1 MSPRVKYN
9 KSPLAEVIYQL
20 RFPTILSINANEPA
34 ELQEAIREE
43 YPYYDELIEE
53 QNQIQINANENAAQI
68 KQVKG
73 LKNYVFLSQDRAF
86 KINLTASFIAFS
98 TVAYTQ
104 WEVFRDR
111 IKKLVEVFERIYH
124 PAFYIRVG
132 LRYVDIISKSQW
144 HLEDRSWNELIK
156 PHILGVVTPEREEG
170 TTSYLVET
178 EHHNA
183 LDEYTQKSHIEFVH
197 VNDAKEVSLLIDC
210 DYFTNEMTQLG
221 DLWIKSEKLHDN
233 SSNYIDNAITE
244 LLKESM
250 DPVEIQ

>member
-20 RFPTILSINANEPA
+20 RFPTILSINAKEPTDF
-34 ELQEAIREE
+34 QDKIRNE
-43 YPYYDELIEE
+43 YPYYDEMIEE
-53 QNQIQINANENAAQI
+53 QNQIQINTNDNVAQI
-68 KQVKG
+68 KQIKG
-73 LKNYVFLSQDRAF
+73 LKNYVFLSQDRSF

-104 WEVFRDR
+104 WEEFRDR
-111 IKKLVEVFERIYH
+111 IKSLVAIFEDIYQ

-144 HLEDRSWNELIK
+144 SLEDRGWNELIK
-156 PHILGVVTPEREEG
+156 PHILGVVTKDREEG
-170 TTSYLVET
+170 TTAYLTET
-178 EHHNA
+178 EHHN
-183 LDEYTQKSHIEFVH
+183 LIDEYVQKSHIEFVH

-210 DYFTNEMTQLG
+210 DYFTNETTQLI
-221 DLWIKSEKLHDN
+221 DLWMKSEKLHDN

-244 LLKESM
+244 LLKEAM
-250 DPVEIQ
+250 EPELIQ